1 MSQSAAPAEIRF
13 APEFDQPVRYMLRT
27 RSYYL
32 GLGYVPTFG
41 RITSMLRLRRL
52 KNR

>member
-27 RSYYL
+27 LSL
-32 GLGYVPTFG
+32 IHISHPKLLFG
-41 RITSMLRLRRL
+41 LRL
-52 KNR
+52 